1 MTYEVPATAKRA
13 PAKEDDGPESPL
25 QVLPVYRLR

>member
-13 PAKEDDGPESPL
+13 PVKEDDGLESPL
-25 QVLPVYRLR
+25 QVLPAKL